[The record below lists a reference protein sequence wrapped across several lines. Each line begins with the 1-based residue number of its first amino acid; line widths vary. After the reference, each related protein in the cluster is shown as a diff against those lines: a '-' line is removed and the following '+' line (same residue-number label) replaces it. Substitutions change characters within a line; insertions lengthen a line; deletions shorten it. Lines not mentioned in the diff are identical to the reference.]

1 MTKIERKTKAR
12 PVLVTDMVQDELEH
26 DEEGDTGLEPE
37 QEEHEG
43 LAHSVVKGEYKAR
56 YRERADN
63 MARRPK
69 GVPLKALRRMAGDW
83 LAIEL
88 AKRTLDDK
96 AKLVVPSLEAILD
109 ANGVKHGHWNRT
121 TKGWA
126 GRLRMTGGLALRTVV
141 AREGVLTLPD
151 GTTLDAPRA
160 WVAKYER

>member
-1 MTKIERKTKAR
+1 MTKAQVKAH
-12 PVLVTDMVQDELEH
+12 EAEH
-26 DEEGDTGLEPE
+26 DEDT
-37 QEEHEG
+37 EHEG
-43 LAHSVVKGEYKAR
+43 PAHSVVKGEYKAR

-63 MARRPK
+63 MARKPK

-88 AKRTLDDK
+88 AKRTLDEK

-109 ANGVKHGHWNRT
+109 ANGVKHSHWNRT

-141 AREGVLTLPD
+141 AREGILALPD

-160 WVAKYER
+160 WIAKYER